1 MFICIS
7 GVIKNTLLLKLI
19 MEGST
24 TEEGRKRKHSS
35 SSSGDELDMNVEKE
49 PITKLENEQL
59 EKRQKIKDEVSDFEQ
74 KSQDI
79 PSEKNTSHS
88 LPPDSITL
96 IKREDPSEDRYS
108 DLNEEDVHARSSVD
122 SDSED
127 EHFSR
132 YCSTIL
138 PRVS

>member
-1 MFICIS
+1 
-7 GVIKNTLLLKLI
+7 

-79 PSEKNTSHS
+79 PSEKNTFHS

-108 DLNEEDVHARSSVD
+108 DENDRNIQARTSVD

-138 PRVS
+138 P